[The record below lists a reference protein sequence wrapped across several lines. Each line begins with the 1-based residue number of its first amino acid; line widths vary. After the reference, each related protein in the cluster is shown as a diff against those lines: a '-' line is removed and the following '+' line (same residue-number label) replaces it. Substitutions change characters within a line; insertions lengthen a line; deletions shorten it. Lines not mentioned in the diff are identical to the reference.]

1 MSLGYF
7 FGGDGRKMS
16 GVACFLMMRILV
28 DVSLFIT
35 RFEFS
40 IRVTS
45 QHCSLTK
52 VHKFLSHARQLF
64 DVLLH

>member
-1 MSLGYF
+1 
-7 FGGDGRKMS
+7 MS

-40 IRVTS
+40 KRVTS

-52 VHKFLSHARQLF
+52 VHKFLSPVR
-64 DVLLH
+64 